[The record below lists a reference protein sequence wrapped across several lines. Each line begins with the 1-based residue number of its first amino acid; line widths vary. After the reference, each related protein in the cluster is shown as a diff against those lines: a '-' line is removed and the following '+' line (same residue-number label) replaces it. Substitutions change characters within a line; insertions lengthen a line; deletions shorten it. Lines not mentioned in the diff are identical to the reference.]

1 MRAVGLTDLTKRIG
15 EVDRARTIE
24 EVSDLLEQFTLD
36 AGFRYF
42 ALAHH
47 TDPATLPNRFLLL
60 ENYPQTWVDEYTA
73 AGLHRHDPVRRLA
86 GLRPGTFLWSELRE
100 RLTLSRKEIDVL
112 ARAQAAGLGEGFT
125 VSLYAHG
132 DRQAS
137 CSFVCA
143 PGEPLP
149 ATALP
154 AAEMIARHAFAR
166 LFDILHPTILDVPQL
181 PPRQLQC
188 VLLMAQ
194 GHTDAQI
201 AIILGITED
210 TVTKQINDARGRF
223 GVAKRSQLAAAA
235 ASCGLISA
243 REVLSGDTPP

>member
-1 MRAVGLTDLTKRIG
+1 MGLTYLTERLG
-15 EVDRARTIE
+15 EIDRARTIE
-24 EVSDLLEQFTLD
+24 EVSDLLEQFTRD

-47 TDPATLPNRFLLL
+47 TDPANAPNRFLLL
-60 ENYPQTWVDEYTA
+60 ENYPQTWVDEYTSS
-73 AGLHRHDPVRRLA
+73 GLYRHDPVRRLA
-86 GLRPGTFLWSELRE
+86 GLRPGTFVWSELPA
-100 RLTLSRKEIDVL
+100 RLTLSRKELDVL

-143 PGEPLP
+143 PDEPLP
-149 ATALP
+149 TIALP

-166 LFDILHPTILDVPQL
+166 LFDILHPAVLDVPRL
-181 PPRQLQC
+181 SPRQLQC

-201 AIILGITED
+201 ATILGISRE
-210 TVTKQINDARGRF
+210 TVIEYINDARRRF
-223 GVAKRSQLAAAA
+223 GVTKRSQLTAAV
-235 ASCGLISA
+235 ASFGLISA
-243 REVLSGDTPP
+243 QEVLGANLPI